1 MGMGADASQAAST
14 KGRMTGLT
22 LLELL
27 VVIAVIAIATA
38 VAVPDLSSWA
48 VNSRIREAAGHI
60 QEDMQ
65 WARSYALK
73 SDQPVYVQTGYV
85 SVAGGGKA
93 CWWTASLHAS
103 GTPVLNNA
111 PNMDNPNVPTPGVP
125 SKATFAVRYPG
136 VSCQYV
142 ELGNGGLPLIPPVP
156 MNTIGYLE
164 FYPDGTILASTTGV
178 AGPYLL
184 TEGAL
189 LLDARTNPGKYA
201 QWLAVYYGSGELRS
215 CATQSGA
222 AAAPPYSC
230 TLS

>member
-1 MGMGADASQAAST
+1 MG
-14 KGRMTGLT
+14 GLT

-27 VVIAVIAIATA
+27 IVIAVIGIATA
-38 VAVPDLSSWA
+38 VAVPDLSSWE

-60 QEDMQ
+60 EEDMQ

-73 SDQPVYVQTGYV
+73 AGQPVYVQTGYV
-85 SVAGGGKA
+85 NVAGGGKA
-93 CWWTASLHAS
+93 CWWTASLNVG

-111 PNMDNPNVPTPGVP
+111 PNMDNPNVPTPGVAV
-125 SKATFAVRYPG
+125 KATFPVRYPD

-142 ELGNGGLPLIPPVP
+142 ELGNGGLPPILPPSV
-156 MNTIGYLE
+156 NTTAFLE
-164 FYPDGTILASTTGV
+164 FYPDGTILASTTG
-178 AGPYLL
+178 ATGPYQL

-189 LLDARTNPGKYA
+189 LLNARSNPGKYA
-201 QWLAVYYGSGELRS
+201 QWLAVYYGAGELRS

-222 AAAPPYSC
+222 ASAPPYSC